1 MRLKSILW
9 SGCCL
14 VAGGTVFTGTLLAG
28 VPLSYWAEQLE
39 LPRDLEL
46 ETLQGS
52 LIQGQ
57 IDRVAGPGWQ
67 LEDVNWYLAAD
78 WPLTARGGFAISG
91 QRWQLHLSG
100 WPWRWRADVVPQPG
114 QWVSRGASQ
123 SPFSWA
129 GQWQGA
135 VQLEGRAN
143 GCAQAQG
150 AFVSNNLRLQTPL
163 VAPFG
168 QVTLTLDCQ
177 AGLLLR
183 AQTRGEGQQL
193 NFVADLAARR
203 SRLNGHIRAG
213 SPLAEPART
222 IGLNRGGGEQI
233 QRGWRW

>member
-1 MRLKSILW
+1 
-9 SGCCL
+9 
-14 VAGGTVFTGTLLAG
+14 
-28 VPLSYWAEQLE
+28 
-39 LPRDLEL
+39 
-46 ETLQGS
+46 
-52 LIQGQ
+52 
-57 IDRVAGPGWQ
+57 
-67 LEDVNWYLAAD
+67 
-78 WPLTARGGFAISG
+78 
-91 QRWQLHLSG
+91 
-100 WPWRWRADVVPQPG
+100 
-114 QWVSRGASQ
+114 
-123 SPFSWA
+123 
-129 GQWQGA
+129 

-150 AFVSNNLRLQTPL
+150 ALVSNNLRLQTPL

-183 AQTRGEGQQL
+183 AQTRGEGQEL
-193 NFVADLAARR
+193 SFVADMAARR